1 MSPLHTIIR
10 EVEARGAKL
19 DRTLAKL
26 RRPIEPTARRNA
38 RYGAPT
44 ALRGQVAQ
52 LLIWAGWY
60 RSRAAVM
67 RKQDGWGEEPIQR
80 NVQEARKRLAQ
91 ARELLAQEHAADR
104 RAA

>member
-1 MSPLHTIIR
+1 MNAVHTILR
-10 EVEARGAKL
+10 EVEAKGAKL

-60 RSRAAVM
+60 RSRAALM
-67 RKQDGWGEEPIQR
+67 RQHEGWGEEPIQR
-80 NVQEARKRLAQ
+80 NLQEARERLAQ